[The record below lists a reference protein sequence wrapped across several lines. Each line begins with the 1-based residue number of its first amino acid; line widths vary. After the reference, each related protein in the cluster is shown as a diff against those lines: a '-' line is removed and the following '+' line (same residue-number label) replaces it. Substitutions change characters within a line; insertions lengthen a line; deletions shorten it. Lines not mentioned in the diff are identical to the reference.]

1 MVAATGVA
9 IWSRSADA
17 CGMGGIGGSAFAAA
31 VQALLVVF
39 LLSVISLLSLRAASK
54 AFGRMREQ
62 RPGAGFKFAQGA
74 SLVGYGISVVGTV
87 LSGGL
92 MLALLLM

>member
-1 MVAATGVA
+1 MVAAAGVA
-9 IWSRSADA
+9 IWSRSAAA
-17 CGMGGIGGSAFAAA
+17 CGTGAMGAAA
-31 VQALLVVF
+31 FGAAFQALLVVF

-62 RPGAGFKFAQGA
+62 RPGAGFKFAHMA

-87 LSGGL
+87 FSGGL
-92 MLALLLM
+92 MLALFLM